1 MHSLGPIH
9 RNFKPEDFRRDLS
22 MCIFISP
29 IPMPTLSN
37 SSATFLSQTLRNK
50 ILSLVRDYSLSL
62 LLNLSDRCFFVY
74 VLNPLYPPISIY
86 VGVSRFHF

>member
-37 SSATFLSQTLRNK
+37 SSATFCESDFEKQNFISCKRLL
-50 ILSLVRDYSLSL
+50 SLSL
-62 LLNLSDRCFFVY
+62 IK
-74 VLNPLYPPISIY
+74 PL
-86 VGVSRFHF
+86 